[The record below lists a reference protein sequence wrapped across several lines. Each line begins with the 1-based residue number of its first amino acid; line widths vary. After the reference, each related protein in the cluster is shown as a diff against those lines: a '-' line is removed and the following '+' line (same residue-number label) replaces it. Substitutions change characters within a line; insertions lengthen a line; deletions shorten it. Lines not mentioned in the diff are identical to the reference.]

1 MQTLQLRGTFRKRG
15 QNFAWNFALTSSILV
30 GGGGVILL
38 LLYRQLILG
47 SVVALISICIAALAI
62 NQIRKRWILVTFDGN
77 TLQIQNPNGRVTI
90 LVPFAY
96 KTGIRYKS
104 MGENLPPKAYLQLI
118 IYDNSQQMRLEEA
131 IAHEQQPPALPTL
144 AAQSNSV
151 RYRNVRNFPDVLWEL
166 VQALGIPPN
175 PDAGLLIDPITE
187 DQAIKQ
193 SFEDGKSHLIA
204 HEFEEA
210 LTGFSDIV
218 ALSPDEPTAYYNRGV
233 VYLSQSK
240 LFDKAIDD
248 FTHAIVLDERYLP
261 AYKQRAKCYLA
272 QNRWENALADATVV
286 LQMTHDA
293 ELFNLCGVAYH
304 ALNQLEAALKSY
316 SEAIKLDPND
326 ARAYHN
332 RALLYRRLKRHAE
345 ADRDL
350 ECAKHLESST

>member
-1 MQTLQLRGTFRKRG
+1 MQTLQLRRTFRKRG

-38 LLYRQLILG
+38 LLYNQMILA
-47 SVVALISICIAALAI
+47 SVVALISVCIAALAI
-62 NQIRKRWILVTFDGN
+62 NQIRKRWILVTFDGD

-90 LVPFAY
+90 RVPFAY
-96 KTGIRYKS
+96 ETGIRYKQT
-104 MGENLPPKAYLQLI
+104 GENSLPKAYLQLI

-218 ALSPDEPTAYYNRGV
+218 ALSPAEPTAYYNRGV

-261 AYKQRAKCYLA
+261 AYKQRAKCYLT
-272 QNRWENALADATVV
+272 QHEWDKALTDATIV
-286 LQMTHDA
+286 LQTTPDA
-293 ELFNLCGVAYH
+293 ELLNLYGVAQQ
-304 ALNQLEAALKSY
+304 ALKQFDQALKSY
-316 SEAIKLDPND
+316 SEAIKLDPNY

-332 RALLYRRLKRHAE
+332 RGLLYRRLKKHA
-345 ADRDL
+345 DGDHDL
-350 ECAKHLESST
+350 ERAKHLESST